1 MAKIIKKALISLET
15 ITLGTTLPETSYE
28 YNERDILNTTQLNET
43 YLEELR
49 EQAFQQGFESGVNE
63 GQNRAK
69 QQIEGLKLDLENLL
83 LSIPQAITQ
92 CRMELTN
99 EIADIALLISQEYFA
114 EQQRNPEALQAQINQ
129 ILNQINNE
137 QNIELCLHPEDI
149 KLVQKANIQLETA
162 HLNRLKIKA
171 DERLALG
178 GCLIKTEHG
187 IFDASIETRIERLKD
202 YLIQMKQGRHH
213 ALLD

>member
-171 DERLALG
+171 DERLDLG

>member
-1 MAKIIKKALISLET
+1 MAKIIKQALISPET
-15 ITLGTTLPETSYE
+15 ITLGTTLAEPSYE
-28 YNERDILNTTQLNET
+28 HNERDILNTTQLNET

-49 EQAFQQGFESGVNE
+49 EQAFQQGFESGIKE
-63 GQNRAK
+63 GQNRTE
-69 QQIEGLKLDLENLL
+69 QQIEGLKHELENLL

-92 CRMELTN
+92 CRMELSN
-99 EIADIALLISQEYFA
+99 EIADVALLISQEYFT

-162 HLNRLKIKA
+162 HLNHLKIKA
-171 DERLALG
+171 DDGLTLG

>member
-1 MAKIIKKALISLET
+1 MAKIIKQVLISTET
-15 ITLGTTLPETSYE
+15 ITIGAVLPEASADHH
-28 YNERDILNTTQLNET
+28 ERNILNSTQLNET
-43 YLEELR
+43 YLEDLR
-49 EQAFQQGFESGVNE
+49 EQSFQQGFESGVKE
-63 GQNRAK
+63 GQNRAE

-92 CRMELTN
+92 CRMELNN
-99 EIADIALLISQEYFA
+99 EIADIALLISQEYFT
-114 EQQRNPEALQAQINQ
+114 EQQRNPDALQAQINQ

-149 KLVQKANIQLETA
+149 KLVQKSNIQLETA
-162 HLNRLKIKA
+162 HLSRLKIKA
-171 DERLALG
+171 DDRLALG

>member
-1 MAKIIKKALISLET
+1 MAKIIKQVLISPET
-15 ITLGTTLPETSYE
+15 ITLGTTLPEPSYE
-28 YNERDILNTTQLNET
+28 HNEQDILNTTQLNET

-49 EQAFQQGFESGVNE
+49 EQAFQQGFESGIKE
-63 GQNRAK
+63 GQNRAE
-69 QQIEGLKLDLENLL
+69 QQIEGLKHDLESLL

-92 CRMELTN
+92 CRMELNN

-114 EQQRNPEALQAQINQ
+114 EQHRNPEALQAQINQ

-137 QNIELCLHPEDI
+137 QNIELCLHPKDI
-149 KLVQKANIQLETA
+149 KLVQKSNIKLETA
-162 HLNRLKIKA
+162 HLSRLKLKA
-171 DERLALG
+171 DDRLALG